1 MTERPMLVKMVENKN
16 NEIFMKILRFIQFGV
31 FIALTHQAQAGFFG
45 GGVSS
50 NTSKTFDHQQD
61 GFRVNFGSHINSA
74 LDLEFNYVEF
84 GNSSFDD
91 PSHVPPDLDDVDDI
105 GTFENIGF
113 GGISSSEGGLKYTG
127 IESLDTF
134 GISAGLKLKKNVK
147 SWLQVYARASF
158 LAWESQVEQFEL
170 YSEREPL
177 DDDGDSTSADNATN
191 QTPCGS
197 LAECRWKIEDK
208 KVQALD
214 FWYGYGFIIKPAS
227 WIAIRTEYSTITL
240 NAVDFPKSV
249 LEGLSANLEIHF

>member
-1 MTERPMLVKMVENKN
+1 
-16 NEIFMKILRFIQFGV
+16 MKILRFIQFGV

>member
-1 MTERPMLVKMVENKN
+1 MTERAMLVKIPENKN
-16 NEIFMKILRFIQFGV
+16 NEIFMKILRFIQFSV
-31 FIALTHQAQAGFFG
+31 LIALTHQAQAGFFG

-84 GNSSFDD
+84 GASSYDD
-91 PSHVPPDLDDVDDI
+91 PNFIDPDPDDSEDR
-105 GTFENIGF
+105 GSFENTGF
-113 GGISSSEGGLKYTG
+113 GSVSGSQGGLVYTG
-127 IESLDTF
+127 IETLDTF
-134 GISAGLKLKKNVK
+134 GVSAGLKLKKNVK

-170 YSEREPL
+170 YSVREPL
-177 DDDGDSTSADNATN
+177 DDDGDSTTTNNATN

-197 LAECRWKIEDK
+197 LDECRWKIEDK

>member
-1 MTERPMLVKMVENKN
+1 MTERSMLVKMVENKN

-177 DDDGDSTSADNATN
+177 DDDGDSTSA
-191 QTPCGS
+191 
-197 LAECRWKIEDK
+197 
-208 KVQALD
+208 
-214 FWYGYGFIIKPAS
+214 
-227 WIAIRTEYSTITL
+227 
-240 NAVDFPKSV
+240 
-249 LEGLSANLEIHF
+249 AN

>member
-84 GNSSFDD
+84 GSSSFDD